1 MATLVFETPT
11 DADEILTFTAST
23 PAGDKYV
30 FTSTMMNKNTVLLF
44 NNGHASPVTVTIAGV
59 AQTFNGGPGYG
70 SGTFTRADR
79 QVVVTNG
86 TIGCMI
92 ITPDEVQAYLDAE
105 DELNLAYTGGN
116 AAMTVCGFQVD

>member
-1 MATLVFETPT
+1 METPT

-30 FTSTMMNKNTVLLF
+30 FTSSMENKNTVLLF
-44 NNGHASPVTVTIAGV
+44 NNGHASPITVTVAGV
-59 AQTFNGGPGYG
+59 ARTVNAGPGYG
-70 SGTFTRADR
+70 SGSFTRESR
-79 QVVVTNG
+79 VIVVTNG

-92 ITPDEVQAYLDAE
+92 ITPDEVRSYLDAE
-105 DELNLAYTGGN
+105 NELNLAYTGGN